1 MYQISPQ
8 ARPVTKEP
16 CAGVNGF
23 GSGTEFKLLF
33 TRLNSSDTS
42 RTVIIPAYRV
52 AYSATGLPVVSGE
65 DNPNAFFPKH
75 FHFNVD
81 WGDGTSDEYK
91 RGSFRSTSLVHVY
104 TFANHGIGQ
113 GETYSPTITIRG
125 YCPILQPTRV
135 GALFWRNHIKEIKFG
150 NNGWFP
156 ESFKY
161 RFKNHPQLTKVSY
174 KTQNGTEVVNSLN
187 NTFADNSALTDVD
200 FLNFK
205 ADNLTN
211 LGGTF
216 RNHNPSNTANKKL
229 NVNCDKLDVRRVTN
243 LSQMFWKAAMTTLD
257 YTKLLLR
264 WSENIQDPKSSAT
277 TFHSGAGNTQSK
289 SNYFRHGQFYN
300 SLFMGFKARN
310 VLKQKLGNG
319 TINDGG
325 GVEYL

>member
-33 TRLNSSDTS
+33 TRLYSSDTQ
-42 RTVIIPAYRV
+42 RTVRIPV
-52 AYSATGLPVVSGE
+52 FKVPYSATGLPVVSGE
-65 DNPNAFFPKH
+65 DNPNAYFPKH
-75 FHFNVD
+75 FHFHVD

-91 RGSFRSTSLVHVY
+91 GKSFTCQHVY

-113 GETYSPTITIRG
+113 GEQYSPTITIRG
-125 YCPILQPTRV
+125 YCPVLQPTRV
-135 GALFWRNHIKEIKFG
+135 SSSLWRNHITEIKFG

-156 ESFKY
+156 DCFQY
-161 RFKNHPQLTKVSY
+161 RFKNHPFLAKVSY
-174 KTQNGTEVVNSLN
+174 KTQNGTEVVRSLS
-187 NTFADNSALTDVD
+187 NTFAENSALTDVD

-205 ADNLTN
+205 SDNLTN
-211 LGGTF
+211 LSGTF
-216 RNHNPSNTANKKL
+216 RKHNPTNTANKKL

-243 LSQMFWKAAMTTLD
+243 MSQMFWKAAMTTLD
-257 YTKLLLR
+257 YTKLILR
-264 WSENIQDPKSSAT
+264 WAENIQTPKSSAM
-277 TFHSGAGNTQSK
+277 TFHSGTGNTQSK

-300 SLFMGFKARN
+300 SLFMVFKARN